1 MGALSFLNALTG
13 TEGVA
18 NLVYRTALD
27 GINLAANVE
36 TFVTGSRVKDIK
48 KDTECLE
55 DIKRSVIRSEVSA
68 AKSASDLA
76 NFGKAL
82 SEKRIRM
89 NGNVIVEK
97 PVKKDDDKKKK
108 KKNKE
113 KDNGKSNN
121 SDNGSDNNKSESK
134 GKGKDKDKA

>member
-121 SDNGSDNNKSESK
+121 SDNGSGSKSDPK

>member
-108 KKNKE
+108 KKKE
-113 KDNGKSNN
+113 KDNNKSNN
-121 SDNGSDNNKSESK
+121 SDNGSGNKSDPK
-134 GKGKDKDKA
+134 GKGKDKDKG

>member
-1 MGALSFLNALTG
+1 MGAISFLNALTG

-113 KDNGKSNN
+113 KDNNKSNN
-121 SDNGSDNNKSESK
+121 SGNGSDNKSDPK
-134 GKGKDKDKA
+134 GKGKDKDKG